1 MASIPPRASGF
12 WEDSRSMAS
21 AYFSDD
27 DDGDGDSDQQ
37 SRLLAGD
44 DSDFDD
50 RTRLDK
56 TIDRIGMGAHRN
68 DCKRTHILILFC
80 RKLSVDSV
88 VALRSR

>member
-1 MASIPPRASGF
+1 MVSG
-12 WEDSRSMAS
+12 
-21 AYFSDD
+21 YFSDD

-44 DSDFDD
+44 DRDFDD

-56 TIDRIGMGAHRN
+56 TIDRIGMGMHRN
-68 DCKRTHILILFC
+68 RCERPEILILCC
-80 RKLSVDSV
+80 RKLPVDSA